1 MKVSLVGRIISSDV
15 ARGRRRFLA
24 KVLCEESRQEPEM
37 VVGPSIIYNAAPGPD
52 DVGVQM
58 MLAEPLFEI
67 WLSLFE
73 VCWEYGMVPS
83 MWNESLVHG
92 TSSEEAD

>member
-1 MKVSLVGRIISSDV
+1 MCTIRAPYACIYV
-15 ARGRRRFLA
+15 A
-24 KVLCEESRQEPEM
+24 SN
-37 VVGPSIIYNAAPGPD
+37 IPD
-52 DVGVQM
+52 DVEVQM

-83 MWNESLVHG
+83 MWNESGG